1 MQIRQLT
8 LHQDQPAPDQLA
20 TLQTLAPQLLLVF
33 AAPAYF
39 ERGILLSSLQAAL
52 PGCVVLGCSTAGEI
66 ASQGVEEGSA
76 VLTAIRF
83 GATRVASAATLLQGM
98 QDAQA
103 AGQRLAT
110 ALQADDLQLLLLLA
124 PGTDINGTA
133 LLDGL
138 QQVLGDA
145 VPVVGG
151 MAADDGRF
159 CQTFTLHQAAWHD
172 HQLVAVGLY
181 GQQLQVGHGSCGGWS
196 TFGPARQVSRCQQN
210 ILYEL
215 DGAPAL
221 DVYKR
226 YLGEY
231 ATALPGSGLLFPF
244 AMLGSS
250 GEDQGVI
257 RAILGVNEQD
267 GSLTLAGELANG
279 SQLKLMHAGT
289 DSLVRGA
296 EQSASDARLSGA
308 DQEDSLALLVSCV
321 GRKLVM
327 GDRVDE
333 EVEAVADVLGKQM
346 VLAGFY
352 SNGEISPFA
361 VGHPSRLHNQ
371 TMTITT
377 LREITPTH

>member
-1 MQIRQLT
+1 MQIRQLS
-8 LHQDQPAPDQLA
+8 LHHDQPAPDQLA
-20 TLQTLAPQLLLVF
+20 ALQTLAPQLLLVF
-33 AAPAYF
+33 AAPNYF
-39 ERGILLSSLQAAL
+39 DGGALLSSLAAAL

-76 VLTAIRF
+76 VLTAIHF
-83 GATRVASAATLLQGM
+83 DHTRVASATTLLDGM
-98 QDAQA
+98 KDSLA

-124 PGTDINGTA
+124 PGTHINGTA

-138 QQVLGDA
+138 QQVLGDT

-151 MAADDGRF
+151 MAADNGRF
-159 CQTFTLHQAAWHD
+159 CQTFTLHQSGWSD

-181 GQQLQVGHGSCGGWS
+181 GRQLQVGHGSCGGWT

-221 DVYKR
+221 EVYKR

-231 ATALPGSGLLFPF
+231 ASGLPGSGLLFPF
-244 AMLGSS
+244 AMLGRS

-257 RAILGVNEQD
+257 RTILGMNEQD
-267 GSLTLAGELANG
+267 GSLTLAGELASG

-296 EQSASDARLSGA
+296 EQSASAARLSGA
-308 DQEDSLALLVSCV
+308 GHQDSLALLVSCV

-333 EVEAVADVLGKQM
+333 EVEAVADVLGSQM

-361 VGHPSRLHNQ
+361 VGQPSRLHNQ

-377 LREITPTH
+377 LREIAQTD

>member
-1 MQIRQLT
+1 MHIRQLT

-39 ERGILLSSLQAAL
+39 ERGVLLSGLEGAL

-66 ASQGVEEGSA
+66 AREGVEEGSA

-83 GATRVASAATLLQGM
+83 GHTRVASAATLLQGM
-98 QDAQA
+98 QDSQA

-110 ALQADDLQLLLLLA
+110 ALQADDLQLLMLLA
-124 PGTDINGTA
+124 PGTAINGTA

-145 VPVVGG
+145 IPVVGG

-159 CQTFTLHQAAWHD
+159 CQTFTLHQAGWND

-181 GQQLQVGHGSCGGWS
+181 GRQLQVGHGSCGGWT

-221 DVYKR
+221 EVYKR

-231 ATALPGSGLLFPF
+231 ASGLPGSGLLFPF
-244 AMLGSS
+244 AMLGRT

-257 RAILGVNEQD
+257 RTILGVNEQD
-267 GSLTLAGELANG
+267 GSLTLAGELASD

-296 EQSASDARLSGA
+296 EQSASAARLSGA
-308 DQEDSLALLVSCV
+308 DHEDSLALLVSCV

-333 EVEAVADVLGKQM
+333 EVEAVADVLGKQV
-346 VLAGFY
+346 VLVGFY

-361 VGHPSRLHNQ
+361 VGQPSRLHNQ

-377 LREITPTH
+377 LREITPVH

>member
-1 MQIRQLT
+1 MHIRQLT

-20 TLQTLAPQLLLVF
+20 TLHTLDPQLLLVF
-33 AAPAYF
+33 AAPAFF
-39 ERGILLSSLQAAL
+39 EHGVLLPGLAATL

-66 ASQGVEEGSA
+66 ASQGVEEHSA

-83 GATRVASAATLLQGM
+83 GHTRVASATTLLQGM
-98 QDAQA
+98 QDSQA

-110 ALQADDLQLLLLLA
+110 ALMADDLQLLLLLA
-124 PGTDINGTA
+124 PGTEINGTA
-133 LLDGL
+133 VLDGL

-159 CQTFTLHQAAWHD
+159 RQTFTLHQAGWND

-181 GQQLQVGHGSCGGWS
+181 GQQLQVGHGSCGGWT

-210 ILYEL
+210 VLYEL
-215 DGAPAL
+215 DGTPAL
-221 DVYKR
+221 EVYKR

-231 ATALPGSGLLFPF
+231 ASGLPGSGLLFPF
-244 AMLGSS
+244 AMLGRT

-257 RAILGVNEQD
+257 RTILGVNEQD
-267 GSLTLAGELANG
+267 GSLTLAGELESG

-296 EQSASDARLSGA
+296 EQSASAARLSGTGH
-308 DQEDSLALLVSCV
+308 EDSLALLVSCV

-346 VLAGFY
+346 VLTGFY

-361 VGHPSRLHNQ
+361 VGQPSRLHNQ

-377 LREITPTH
+377 LREITPTD

>member
-1 MQIRQLT
+1 MQIRQLS
-8 LHQDQPAPDQLA
+8 LHHDQPVPDQLA
-20 TLQTLAPQLLLVF
+20 ALQTLAPQLLLVF
-33 AAPAYF
+33 AAPDYF
-39 ERGILLSSLQAAL
+39 DGGKLLSNLTAAL

-76 VLTAIRF
+76 VLTAIHF
-83 GATRVASAATLLQGM
+83 DHTRVASATTLLDGM
-98 QDAQA
+98 QDSLA

-124 PGTDINGTA
+124 PGTHINGTA

-138 QQVLGDA
+138 QQVLGDT

-151 MAADDGRF
+151 MAADNGRF
-159 CQTFTLHQAAWHD
+159 CQTFTLHQSGWND

-181 GQQLQVGHGSCGGWS
+181 GRQLQVGHGSCGGWT

-221 DVYKR
+221 EVYKR

-231 ATALPGSGLLFPF
+231 ASGLPGSGLLFPF
-244 AMLGSS
+244 AMLGRS

-257 RAILGVNEQD
+257 RTILGVNEQD
-267 GSLTLAGELANG
+267 GSLTLAGELARG

-296 EQSASDARLSGA
+296 EQSASAARLNLA
-308 DQEDSLALLVSCV
+308 NHQDSLALLVSCV

-333 EVEAVADVLGKQM
+333 EVEAVADVLGSQM

-361 VGHPSRLHNQ
+361 VGQPSRLHNQ

-377 LREITPTH
+377 LREIAQTD